1 MHRTLALALPP
12 QLSLSPSLKASEN
25 AKLKIG
31 REASLKLF
39 TDFWHKLKIIEKQK
53 RKTQRQAT
61 CQKQ

>member
-1 MHRTLALALPP
+1 MHRTLALPRSV
-12 QLSLSPSLKASEN
+12 SLAPSISLKVSEN